1 MRYAVL
7 RTKEDRITLAEFP
20 DCPGCQTFAE
30 PGEDIRA
37 AAEEAL
43 TGWIESMLEARD
55 TVKPPSRRTP
65 KGDILWVEVPPTLA
79 TALSLR
85 WARERAGLTQTQLAR
100 QTGVSQQAIAK
111 LERPDANP
119 TVGTLTKVARALGL
133 KLDLRFVQ
141 QEA

>member
-7 RTKEDRITLAEFP
+7 RTKEDRITLAAFP

-37 AAEEAL
+37 AAEKADRMDRVHA
-43 TGWIESMLEARD
+43 GGAGH

-141 QEA
+141 QED